1 MKKIT
6 SLLLVVVLLF
16 ATFAVCMVPASA
28 AGNTLSTATAIS
40 VGKAY
45 SGTITDTNRS
55 DFYKFSLSTSGRLRI
70 KLTAYI
76 YKTSYH
82 LYDSKGNCVWEWNYQ
97 YWNGVSEQYNMDTNI
112 DLTSGTYYFCIEQ
125 RDGFGKYNFKL
136 SFASSNESFK
146 ETTGGV
152 NNTMAKAS
160 KISTD
165 KSYKGQLA
173 SNDDKDFYKFVLSQS
188 GSITLKLT
196 AYIYETHYYIYD
208 VNGNCIWNLKWQCWN
223 TVSEQYDL
231 NTAIDLTSGTY
242 YFCVERCNGTGNYN
256 FKLYYKN
263 ANESIKET
271 SGGINNALANASAIS
286 LNTKYYG
293 QIAQN
298 DDKDFYKF
306 ILPSSGEITFSV
318 NAYIYKTN
326 YYIYD
331 ANGNVEWEAD
341 YQYWNDTSKKYT
353 ATHKVTLTKGT
364 HYLCVEKNDGTGI
377 YNFAISY
384 KIPVSKI
391 SSLKAATST
400 SAIALTWAKAS
411 GVSGYQV
418 YRYNPSTKKY
428 VRLANVTTNSYKISK
443 LPSGTAYK
451 FAVRAYK
458 KVSGSY
464 YYGSFSFITTATRP
478 GTPTL
483 KATPGSKKVTLSW
496 NKQTG
501 ATGYAVYMATSQN
514 GKYSRIATLKGSTKV
529 SVTKTGLTKGR
540 TYYFKVIA
548 YKTVG
553 STNLYGAYSA
563 VKAAKVK

>member
-6 SLLLVVVLLF
+6 SLLLVVVFLF

-28 AGNTLSTATAIS
+28 AGNTLSTATSIS

-55 DFYKFSLSTSGRLRI
+55 DFYTFSLSTSGRLRVKLTAFI
-70 KLTAYI
+70 YRTNYHIYDSKGNCVWESTWQYWNEVSEQYNMDTYIDLTSGVYYFCVEQSSGSGDYNFKLSFSSSGESFKEVTGGINNSMAKASKISTDKAYKGQLAQNDDKDFYRFSLANSGSMRIRLTAYI
-76 YKTSYH
+76 YKTNYH
-82 LYDSKGNCVWEWNYQ
+82 IYDANGNCVWEWNYQ
-97 YWNGVSEQYNMDTNI
+97 YWND
-112 DLTSGTYYFCIEQ
+112 
-125 RDGFGKYNFKL
+125 
-136 SFASSNESFK
+136 
-146 ETTGGV
+146 
-152 NNTMAKAS
+152 
-160 KISTD
+160 
-165 KSYKGQLA
+165 
-173 SNDDKDFYKFVLSQS
+173 
-188 GSITLKLT
+188 
-196 AYIYETHYYIYD
+196 
-208 VNGNCIWNLKWQCWN
+208 
-223 TVSEQYDL
+223 VSEQYDM
-231 NTAIDLTSGTY
+231 NTTINLTSGTY
-242 YFCVERCNGTGNYN
+242 YFCVERNSGTGNYY
-256 FKLYYKN
+256 FKLYYTN
-263 ANESIKET
+263 ANESFKET
-271 SGGINNALANASAIS
+271 SGGINNALSSASPIS
-286 LNTKYYG
+286 LNTKYNG
-293 QIAQN
+293 QLAQN

-306 ILPSSGEITFSV
+306 TAVSSGEITLSINTYF
-318 NAYIYKTN
+318 YRTN
-326 YYIYD
+326 FYIYD
-331 ANGNVEWEAD
+331 ANGNVEWEARN
-341 YQYWNDTSKKYT
+341 QYWNDTSKKYT

-364 HYLCVEKNDGTGI
+364 HYFCVERSDGTGI
-377 YNFAISY
+377 YNFMISQ

-391 SSLKAATST
+391 SSLKASTST

-418 YRYNPSTKKY
+418 YKYDTSTKKY
-428 VRLANVTTNSYKISK
+428 VRLANVTTNSYKLSK

-464 YYGSFSFITTATRP
+464 YFGSFSYITTATRP

-496 NKQTG
+496 NKQAG

-514 GKYSRIATLKGSTKV
+514 GKYSRIATLNGNSKI
-529 SVTKTGLTKGR
+529 SVTKTGLTTGR

-553 STNLYGAYSA
+553 STNLYGSYSA